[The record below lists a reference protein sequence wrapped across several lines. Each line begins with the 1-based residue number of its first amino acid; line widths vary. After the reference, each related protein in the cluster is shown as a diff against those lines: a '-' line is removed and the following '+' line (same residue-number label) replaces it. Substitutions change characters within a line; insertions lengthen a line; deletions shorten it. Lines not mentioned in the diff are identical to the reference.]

1 VNNKINQSKQSGA
14 VSLFVVIFAALLM
27 TIVTVSFIQLMI
39 KDQEQATASDLSQSA
54 YDSAQAGVEDAKR
67 LLLAVQKCGASTD
80 ATCNKYREALASGK
94 CSTLSDSSLVGQVNG
109 ETIIQQ
115 DAEDASLDQAYTCV
129 KIDTT
134 PPNYER
140 GIKMHESAV
149 VPLIGTSS
157 FDEIEISWFSHDDVS
172 PGTTS
177 LRFPDSSVD
186 KLNLPPVGTAWEAD
200 NPAMLRTQLIQTSG
214 GFDLNQ
220 FDASSGDNSNAN
232 TLFLY
237 PTSLPGL
244 GPTNFFSDARR
255 AGSASPTPVSCVST
269 FATGEEYACKM
280 KLKLPNPIGGD
291 RDSRIAYLRLSAL
304 YNDAHFAITLHDT
317 ASGKDVDFN
326 NVQSEVDSTG
336 RASNLFRR
344 IQTRVELTGAM
355 VYPEAAVDIAGNLC
369 KNFFVTDDPDEY
381 APNSCTP

>member
-1 VNNKINQSKQSGA
+1 VNNKISQSKQSGA

-27 TIVTVSFIQLMI
+27 TIVTVSFVQLMI

-94 CSTLSDSSLVGQVNG
+94 CSTLSDSSLVGQTNG
-109 ETIIQQ
+109 ETLIQQ
-115 DAEDASLDQAYTCV
+115 DAEDSNLDQAYTCV
-129 KIDTT
+129 KVDTT
-134 PPNYER
+134 PPNYEG
-140 GIKMHESAV
+140 GIKIHESAV
-149 VPLIGTSS
+149 VPLIGTAS
-157 FDEIEISWFSHDDVS
+157 FNEIEVSWFSRDDVAA
-172 PGTTS
+172 GTTN

-186 KLNLPPVGTAWEAD
+186 RLNLPPIGTAWESD
-200 NPAMLRTQLIQTSG
+200 NPALLRAQLIQTSG
-214 GFDLNQ
+214 SFDLSQ
-220 FDASSGDNSNAN
+220 FDASSGSDSNVN

-255 AGSASPTPVSCVST
+255 AGSASPTPVSCAST
-269 FATGEEYACKM
+269 FATGEKYACKM
-280 KLKLPNPIGGD
+280 RLTLPNPIGGNQ
-291 RDSRIAYLRLSAL
+291 DSRVAYLRLSAL
-304 YNDAHFAITLHDT
+304 YNDTHFAVTLRDT
-317 ASGKDVDFN
+317 TSGKDVDFN

-344 IQTRVELTGAM
+344 VQARVELKGAM

-381 APNSCTP
+381 APNACTP